1 MTARKALLMT
11 NGMVSMR
18 PFVVFAIR
26 VMAPGP
32 RRVQMVKLA
41 HAMSDGRAAVRPS
54 HSRLHV
60 APSRVAAHVAPS
72 QRAA

>member
-1 MTARKALLMT
+1 MRT

-26 VMAPGP
+26 VMGPGP

-41 HAMSDGRAAVRPS
+41 HAMNDGRAARRPAHAS
-54 HSRLHV
+54 L
-60 APSRVAAHVAPS
+60 RVASARPTAHAAPS

>member
-1 MTARKALLMT
+1 MT

-18 PFVVFAIR
+18 PFVVLAIR
-26 VMAPGP
+26 VMGPGP

-41 HAMSDGRAAVRPS
+41 HAMSDGRAASRVATRPS

-60 APSRVAAHVAPS
+60 APSLGTAHVAPS
-72 QRAA
+72 RRAA

>member
-1 MTARKALLMT
+1 MT

-18 PFVVFAIR
+18 PFVVLAIR
-26 VMAPGP
+26 VMGPGP

-41 HAMSDGRAAVRPS
+41 HSMSDGRAPSRPS

-60 APSRVAAHVAPS
+60 APSRVAAHSAPS